1 VRVNVRTQSPPDV
14 TVIVTPVAL
23 STSAVQEPLV
33 TATACAGDTIMVDG
47 IARTE
52 ADKTAKI
59 PENRAM
65 RLNIKVDLITSG
77 PGDCL

>member
-1 VRVNVRTQSPPDV
+1 VNERTQSPFEA

-52 ADKTAKI
+52 ADRTARI

-65 RLNIKVDLITSG
+65 RLNNKVDLITSG
-77 PGDCL
+77 SGDCL